1 MTLAPGWADAL
12 GRAAASKDE
21 KERAAALGLEPRRN
35 FRIDR
40 KRRSESAARGG
51 KLGRR
56 SRRYQEDSK

>member
-1 MTLAPGWADAL
+1 MTLAPGWVEAV
-12 GRAAASKDE
+12 GKAAASKDE
-21 KERAAALGLEPRRN
+21 TERAEALGLKPRRN

-56 SRRYQEDSK
+56 ARQYREDGK